1 MSIMHAL
8 AANLDISM
16 HKRDLSVFVSGPV
29 LNHEFCSVFISCR
42 TTPGA
47 STWTLMWQPLII
59 HATPVYVSASDLW

>member
-29 LNHEFCSVFISCR
+29 LNHEFAVFLSLAEQHR
-42 TTPGA
+42 V
-47 STWTLMWQPLII
+47 LL
-59 HATPVYVSASDLW
+59 HRR